1 MKHASS
7 RAPDLLHGPVF
18 SNMTR
23 FFLPIMLGSLLQQL
37 YSMVD
42 AVVLGRLVGKTAL
55 AAVGGS
61 DLAIINLVVGFFVG
75 LASGA
80 CVVVS
85 QHYGAGEDGAVRR
98 AVHTA
103 ILFSVVI
110 GAVMTALGIGLARP
124 ILVLLDPPA
133 DTLEDSIV
141 YLQWY
146 FAGMILAIQ
155 ALFFADGGLLALGA
169 NVWNMAFYGCFV
181 GYFLIYRPLMQGRLL
196 AGKGRTKLVLASVL
210 GCVVTLQLGA
220 LSVVVETSLSGI
232 TALPF
237 GAFAALMQP
246 IHLAIGLV
254 EGGITAAVLLFVYQ
268 TRPELLQCAS
278 ASGAK
283 NRCSR
288 RATLAILAAA
298 ALVIGGGL
306 SLLASA
312 NPDGLEWSL
321 FGNEEA
327 GYSANMGLDEEAYG
341 AESAAAEKA
350 AAVQEKTSLL
360 PDYNFAGSDSAAGTS
375 VSGLV
380 GCALVAALAA
390 IISLAG
396 RTARKKSGKKQ
407 ASAG

>member
-1 MKHASS
+1 MHMADALVSPAVAVTMYAASAAAAGVS
-7 RAPDLLHGPVF
+7 LVQLHKEEAAAPELAKKKLPTMAVMSALVFAGQMINYTIPGTGSSGHLCGGMLL
-18 SNMTR
+18 S
-23 FFLPIMLGSLLQQL
+23 
-37 YSMVD
+37 
-42 AVVLGRLVGKTAL
+42 
-55 AAVGGS
+55 
-61 DLAIINLVVGFFVG
+61 
-75 LASGA
+75 
-80 CVVVS
+80 
-85 QHYGAGEDGAVRR
+85 
-98 AVHTA
+98 A
-103 ILFSVVI
+103 ILGPWAGFLS
-110 GAVMTALGIGLARP
+110 M
-124 ILVLLDPPA
+124 
-133 DTLEDSIV
+133 IV
-141 YLQWY
+141 
-146 FAGMILAIQ
+146 ILAIQ
-155 ALFFADGGLLALGA
+155 ALFFAGGGLLALGA

-278 ASGAK
+278 AGAK

-288 RATLAILAAA
+288 RAALAILAAA

-306 SLLASA
+306 SLLASS

-350 AAVQEKTSLL
+350 AAVQERTSLL

-396 RTARKKSGKKQ
+396 RAARKRSGKKQ

>member
-1 MKHASS
+1 MHMADALVSPAVAVTMYAASAAAAGVS
-7 RAPDLLHGPVF
+7 LVQLHKEEAAAPELAKKKLPTMAVMSALVFAGQMINYTIPGTGSSGHLCGGMLL
-18 SNMTR
+18 S
-23 FFLPIMLGSLLQQL
+23 
-37 YSMVD
+37 
-42 AVVLGRLVGKTAL
+42 
-55 AAVGGS
+55 
-61 DLAIINLVVGFFVG
+61 
-75 LASGA
+75 
-80 CVVVS
+80 
-85 QHYGAGEDGAVRR
+85 
-98 AVHTA
+98 A
-103 ILFSVVI
+103 ILGPWAGFLS
-110 GAVMTALGIGLARP
+110 M
-124 ILVLLDPPA
+124 
-133 DTLEDSIV
+133 IV
-141 YLQWY
+141 
-146 FAGMILAIQ
+146 ILAIQ
-155 ALFFADGGLLALGA
+155 ALFFAGGGLLALGA

-254 EGGITAAVLLFVYQ
+254 EGSITAAVLLFVYQ

-288 RATLAILAAA
+288 RAALAILAAA

-306 SLLASA
+306 SLLASS

-396 RTARKKSGKKQ
+396 RAARKRSGKKQ